1 MSTFAKK
8 HILKIKPYVPGK
20 PIEEVQRDLGL
31 KDVVKLASNENPYGP
46 SPAIF
51 KAMVHAAKTVNRY
64 PDSSCYYLREEL
76 AKRLGVRK
84 DQLIFGNGS
93 DEIIIL
99 TVRAFAGVGDEI
111 VVAYPSFLIYEIA
124 SQVCGAR
131 IRRVPLKNFRY
142 DLEGMAKAVN
152 KRTKIVFIGNP
163 DNPASTYIPQK
174 DLVRFLKKVPRRVL
188 VFVDEAYFEYVTNK
202 DYADTIKLLKRFK
215 NVIVTRTFSKM
226 YGLAGLRIGYG
237 IADEQVTNALNR
249 IREPFNINSIAQA
262 AALACLKDKAYY
274 RKLAGKIQRQ
284 KECLIRSIK
293 KMGLPYVESYT
304 NFILIDTKRDSKK
317 ISLELMKKGII
328 VRDMKSWGFRTFIR
342 VTVGKANE
350 NKRFINALGEIL

>member
-99 TVRAFAGVGDEI
+99 TVRAFAGVGYEI